1 MNNPRMRARKGMLI
15 VLCSLPFISFGAHSS
30 ETSSSKTSSSKT
42 SSSESNSSLTL
53 KQALQLTLQQNPQLT
68 AYPFYIRQLE
78 AQYSQADISPA
89 LMAEV
94 ELAKNTAT
102 LTLSQSI
109 ELGDK
114 RQARTSFTSAKQA
127 QLQAEFE
134 ITKLDVL
141 AETSRRYYQ
150 LLALQKQK
158 VLLSTRIG
166 QEQRALKIIKKRA
179 KAGAVAQADVAT
191 MELGLARSNNTFEQL
206 NFEIA
211 LQKNSLS
218 AMWLSQDSLNQTRDN
233 SILGSLSKLPLLP
246 NKEALT
252 QIIKQG
258 IEQLPDYRYQIAL
271 ARLADQQVALNQ
283 ANGRA
288 NVNLGL
294 GLRHNDSS
302 DEQSLVVSAS
312 MPLNFSNPNRGRIAS
327 AQAGQALSQQQLA
340 GKRLQLSIEL
350 NRISATLE
358 KELQQAKKINNL
370 LLPLASELLSST
382 QKAYRQGQYTVLQ
395 WVDAQNQVFNLEQD
409 LINSQVRIFT
419 QILELER
426 ILGQSIVSAQ

>member
-1 MNNPRMRARKGMLI
+1 MNNSRIRAPKGLLI
-15 VLCSLPFISFGAHSS
+15 MFCSLTFIGFNA
-30 ETSSSKTSSSKT
+30 
-42 SSSESNSSLTL
+42 NSYDENSTEIQARLTL
-53 KQALQLTLQQNPQLT
+53 QQALQLTLKHNSQLA

-78 AQYSQADISPA
+78 AQYNQAGISPA
-89 LMAEV
+89 AMAEIK
-94 ELAKNTAT
+94 LANNTAT

-109 ELGDK
+109 ELGNK
-114 RQARTSFTSAKQA
+114 RHARIRLTSAKQL

-134 ITKLDVL
+134 ITKLDIL

-179 KAGAVAQADVAT
+179 KAGGVAQADVAT

-206 NFEIA
+206 KYEIA
-211 LQKNSLS
+211 LQKNWLS
-218 AMWLSQDSLNQTRDN
+218 AMWLSQGSLSQTHDN
-233 SILGSLSKLPLLP
+233 AVLGSLSKLPILP

-271 ARLADQQVALNQ
+271 ARLADQQVALNK

-294 GLRHNDSS
+294 GLRHNDSNNQ
-302 DEQSLVVSAS
+302 QSLVLTAS
-312 MPLNFSNPNRGRIAS
+312 MPINFSNPNRGRIAI

-340 GKRLQLSIEL
+340 DKRLQLSIEL
-350 NRISATLE
+350 NRIGATLE
-358 KELQQAKKINNL
+358 KELQQAKEINNR

-395 WVDAQNQVFNLEQD
+395 WIDAQNQVFNLEQD

-426 ILGQSIVSAQ
+426 ILGQSVVSAQ

>member
-1 MNNPRMRARKGMLI
+1 MNNSRIRAPKGLLI
-15 VLCSLPFISFGAHSS
+15 MFCSLTFIGFNA
-30 ETSSSKTSSSKT
+30 
-42 SSSESNSSLTL
+42 NSYDENSTEIQARLTL
-53 KQALQLTLQQNPQLT
+53 QQALQLTLKHNSQLA

-78 AQYSQADISPA
+78 AQYNQAGISPA
-89 LMAEV
+89 AMAEIK
-94 ELAKNTAT
+94 LANNTAT

-109 ELGDK
+109 ELGNK
-114 RQARTSFTSAKQA
+114 RHARIRLTSAKQL

-134 ITKLDVL
+134 ITKLDIL

-179 KAGAVAQADVAT
+179 KAGGVAQADVAT

-206 NFEIA
+206 KHEIA
-211 LQKNSLS
+211 LQKNWLS
-218 AMWLSQDSLNQTRDN
+218 AMWLSQGSLSQTHDN
-233 SILGSLSKLPLLP
+233 AVLGSLSKLPILP

-271 ARLADQQVALNQ
+271 ARLADQQVALNK

-294 GLRHNDSS
+294 GLRHNDSNNQ
-302 DEQSLVVSAS
+302 QSLVLTAS
-312 MPLNFSNPNRGRIAS
+312 MPINFSNPNRGRIAS

-340 GKRLQLSIEL
+340 DKRLQLSIEL
-350 NRISATLE
+350 NRIGATLE
-358 KELQQAKKINNL
+358 KELQQAKEINNR

-395 WVDAQNQVFNLEQD
+395 WIDAQNQVFNLEQD

-426 ILGQSIVSAQ
+426 ILGQSVVSAQ

>member
-1 MNNPRMRARKGMLI
+1 MNNSRIRAPKGLLI
-15 VLCSLPFISFGAHSS
+15 MFCSLTFIGFNA
-30 ETSSSKTSSSKT
+30 
-42 SSSESNSSLTL
+42 NSYDENSYDENSYDENSTEIQARLTL
-53 KQALQLTLQQNPQLT
+53 QQALQLTLKHNSQLA

-78 AQYSQADISPA
+78 AQYNQAGISPA
-89 LMAEV
+89 AMAEIK
-94 ELAKNTAT
+94 LANNTAT

-109 ELGDK
+109 ELGNK
-114 RQARTSFTSAKQA
+114 RHARIRLTSAKQL

-134 ITKLDVL
+134 ITKLDIL

-179 KAGAVAQADVAT
+179 KAGGVAQADVAT

-206 NFEIA
+206 KYEIA
-211 LQKNSLS
+211 LQKNWLS
-218 AMWLSQDSLNQTRDN
+218 AMWLSQGSLSQTHDN
-233 SILGSLSKLPLLP
+233 AVLGSLSKLPILP

-271 ARLADQQVALNQ
+271 ARLADQQVALNK

-294 GLRHNDSS
+294 GLRHNDSNNQ
-302 DEQSLVVSAS
+302 QSLVLTAS
-312 MPLNFSNPNRGRIAS
+312 MPINFSNPNRGRIAS

-340 GKRLQLSIEL
+340 DKRLQLSIEL
-350 NRISATLE
+350 NRIGATLE
-358 KELQQAKKINNL
+358 KELQQAKEINNR

-395 WVDAQNQVFNLEQD
+395 WIDAQNQVFNLEQD

-426 ILGQSIVSAQ
+426 ILGQSVVSAQ